1 MKNKKWGILL
11 AVFSVVCMLAM
22 SLTGFASGPLDGQKV
37 EGSLLT
43 SNVYAEDTRELVPEN
58 GESDGISTYGTYL
71 SYGTASIKNLGGGQV
86 QFYGDTVCVRQ
97 SDVVKANCHLQ
108 QLVNGVW
115 SDYTIRYCTEYNTSY
130 ASAVHYATVPTGYY
144 YRVKGTHSATKGTVV
159 ESVTTYTDGV
169 YIG

>member
-11 AVFSVVCMLAM
+11 AVFSVVCMLTM
-22 SLTGFASGPLDGQKV
+22 SLTVFAAGPLDGQIV
-37 EGSLLT
+37 DGSLLT
-43 SNVYAEDTRELVPEN
+43 SNTSAEDSRELMPE
-58 GESDGISTYGTYL
+58 GEVSTYGTYL
-71 SYGTASIKNLGGGQV
+71 GYGTVSITDLGGGQV

-115 SDYTIRYCTEYNTSY
+115 SDYTTRYCTEYNTSY